1 VFERDGV
8 PEAMLM
14 DHGTPWWNM
23 HSESGWTWLTVW
35 LMRQGIGLHLS
46 GYRHP
51 QTQGKVERSHG
62 SMEAAMVRR
71 RKAEGQAW
79 QTWLD
84 AFREEYNQVRPH
96 EALGMEV
103 PARRWHRSRRDFQ
116 AHPPAWDYPDP
127 AQVRTVP
134 ENGGI
139 RLQGRDYFVSRAL
152 IGERVQLQW
161 LEDRVLVFF
170 CNTVVRE
177 FDLHTGASYGIDY
190 GQMDRV
196 RAQGLWAGGS

>member
-1 VFERDGV
+1 MKRWGWRFRRG
-8 PEAMLM
+8 A
-14 DHGTPWWNM
+14 GTAVGATFKRI
-23 HSESGWTWLTVW
+23 H
-35 LMRQGIGLHLS
+35 
-46 GYRHP
+46 
-51 QTQGKVERSHG
+51 
-62 SMEAAMVRR
+62 RR
-71 RKAEGQAW
+71 G
-79 QTWLD
+79 
-84 AFREEYNQVRPH
+84 
-96 EALGMEV
+96 
-103 PARRWHRSRRDFQ
+103 
-116 AHPPAWDYPDP
+116 DYPDP